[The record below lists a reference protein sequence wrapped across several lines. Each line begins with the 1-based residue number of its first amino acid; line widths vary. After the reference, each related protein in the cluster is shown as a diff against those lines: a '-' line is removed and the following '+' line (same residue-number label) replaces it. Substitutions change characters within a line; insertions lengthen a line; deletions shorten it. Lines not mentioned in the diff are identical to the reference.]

1 MKFRL
6 ISVGKVK
13 EKSIQNIINDFSK
26 RINISFIEIKDSN
39 KKKEAEKLIE
49 IIEKINNKFLF
60 VLSEEGEQLSSIE
73 FSKKIKKLSLEKEI
87 VFVIGGPEGL
97 DDLIKNKA
105 DLLFSLSKMTLT
117 HEMAKLFLIEQI
129 YRAVSIIQ
137 GKKYHKA

>member
-73 FSKKIKKLSLEKEI
+73 FSKKIKILSLEKEI